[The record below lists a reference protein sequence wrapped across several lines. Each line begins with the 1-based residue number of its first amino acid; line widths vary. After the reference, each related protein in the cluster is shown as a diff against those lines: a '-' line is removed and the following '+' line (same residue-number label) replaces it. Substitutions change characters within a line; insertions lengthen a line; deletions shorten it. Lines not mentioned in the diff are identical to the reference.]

1 MKLDFSPTPRPKS
14 RRRRWTLRPEMV
26 LHLLLG
32 ILLLWMS
39 VTLTLDRTPAE
50 RQHIM
55 RIWSLCGAAIMAVV
69 TPHLL
74 FPQPDFRRHLLVV
87 PRRDAIFAEQ
97 FVRGSILLVITLI
110 PCVVAAASGGA
121 VVAATSASV
130 LLTGIW
136 LMAVSRYIRLG
147 ASSQGWQEG
156 TRGGWYR
163 KAHQY
168 MSVPP
173 AIPDGAMPLMLATTG
188 LFAAAIVAVLLWAAL
203 RSSGDGV
210 TLLPSLAV
218 LTAGIVDVSRLRRR
232 ADAEIF
238 HTQAFFDELLR
249 MYGGVRTAEQEALSY
264 GTIYWAPRR
273 YRPAIWATLV
283 QMDRRVPLGR
293 LVAAGHFFLWVLM
306 WNQGYGPAVVG
317 YLLMFALAKNMA
329 PALIARQ
336 DAAPPSFHRL
346 MQSVPDWVWTRTFVC
361 LRWTLPWALSLGVI
375 SVFADSFPIAYVLLW
390 TAVDAACAVGASIL
404 ITILTEQRHRRALA

>member
-1 MKLDFSPTPRPKS
+1 MNLDFSRMPRPPGK
-14 RRRRWTLRPEMV
+14 RPRWRVRPEMV

-39 VTLTLDRTPAE
+39 VTLALDRSPVE
-50 RQHIM
+50 RQHLM

-74 FPQPDFRRHLLVV
+74 FPQPDFRRHLLVAPTRGV
-87 PRRDAIFAEQ
+87 IFAEQ
-97 FVRGSILLVITLI
+97 FSRGFVLLALSLL
-110 PCVVAAASGGA
+110 PCIVVAVAGGA
-121 VVAATSASV
+121 LLAALSAAL
-130 LLTGIW
+130 LLTGVW
-136 LMAVSRYIRLG
+136 LLAVSRYIRLG

-163 KAHQY
+163 RSHEY

-173 AIPDGAMPLMLATTG
+173 AIPNGAMPMMLATSG
-188 LFAAAIVAVLLWAAL
+188 LFATAIVAVLSWAAL
-203 RSSGDGV
+203 RSVGGGA
-210 TLLPSLAV
+210 TLLPALAV
-218 LTAGIVDVSRLRRR
+218 LIAGAVDVGRLGRR
-232 ADAEIF
+232 ADAEVF

-249 MYGGVRTAEQEALSY
+249 MYGGVRTSEREALSY
-264 GTIYWAPRR
+264 RTIYWAPRK

-293 LVAAGHFFLWVLM
+293 LVAAGHLFLWILM

-329 PALIARQ
+329 PALIAGP
-336 DAAPPSFHRL
+336 DASPPAFDRL
-346 MQSVPDWVWTRTFVC
+346 VQSIPAWIWTRAFAS

-375 SVFADSFPIAYVLLW
+375 SIFASSFPIHDVLVW
-390 TAVDAACAVGASIL
+390 TAIDAALAVGAAAL
-404 ITILTEQRHRRALA
+404 ITLLTEQRHRRALA